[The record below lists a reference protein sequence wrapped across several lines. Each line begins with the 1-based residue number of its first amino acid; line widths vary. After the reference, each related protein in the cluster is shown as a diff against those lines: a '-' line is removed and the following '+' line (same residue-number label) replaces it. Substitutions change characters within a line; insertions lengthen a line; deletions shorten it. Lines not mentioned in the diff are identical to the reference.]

1 MKIIL
6 IIIIILLIFYIV
18 GIRDRNKINISKENN
33 IDVDKLNKKAS
44 EKFLVKDADSCV
56 IISDLVLTLDPN
68 NSGALENR
76 AIALEYLNYNLDAI
90 KDFEKYIEIDGTDP
104 NLYGLLGL
112 TYRKIGEIEKG
123 QEYLLKSIK
132 MGFNLYEMPYNMLE
146 NCHEMVKKKMSE
158 KGKIAENLKTRS
170 AKDINGNFSEVDKEE
185 LLDYTKTALNRMK
198 ENNILNKNPELT
210 ELESR
215 VKKHI
220 ESN

>member
-18 GIRDRNKINISKENN
+18 GIRDRNKIIIRNENN

-44 EKFLVKDADSCV
+44 EKFLVKDANSCV

-68 NSGALENR
+68 NSRALENR

-90 KDFEKYIEIDGTDP
+90 KDYEKYIEIDGTDP

-123 QEYLLKSIK
+123 QEFLLKSIN
-132 MGFNLYEMPYNMLE
+132 MGFSLYEMNYNMLE
-146 NCHEMVKKKMSE
+146 SCHEMVK
-158 KGKIAENLKTRS
+158 R
-170 AKDINGNFSEVDKEE
+170 
-185 LLDYTKTALNRMK
+185 
-198 ENNILNKNPELT
+198 KNP
-210 ELESR
+210 
-215 VKKHI
+215 
-220 ESN
+220 

>member
-18 GIRDRNKINISKENN
+18 GIRDRNKNNTQRENN

-44 EKFLVKDADSCV
+44 EKFLVKDANSCV
-56 IISDLVLTLDPN
+56 IISDLVLTIDPFN
-68 NSGALENR
+68 LKALENR
-76 AIALEYLNYNLDAI
+76 AIALDYLNYNIDAI
-90 KDFEKYIEIDGTDP
+90 NDYEKYIEIGGTDP

-123 QEYLLKSIK
+123 QEYLLKSINL
-132 MGFNLYEMPYNMLE
+132 GFSLYEMNYNMLE
-146 NCHEMVKKKMSE
+146 NSHEMVKKRMSE
-158 KGKIAENLKTRS
+158 KAKIPENLKIRN

-185 LLDYTKTALNRMK
+185 LLQFTKIALDKIK

-215 VKKHI
+215 VRKHI

>member
-1 MKIIL
+1 
-6 IIIIILLIFYIV
+6 V
-18 GIRDRNKINISKENN
+18 GNN

-170 AKDINGNFSEVDKEE
+170 AKDINGKFSEVDKEE

-215 VKKHI
+215 VRKHI